1 MYVIFRSKFLCRD
14 RRDGQPDRPPVKK
27 CRVTAFV
34 NRSATASSQVRS
46 PSEAEEVTN
55 IRRARLPVP
64 DGDPER
70 PSARGGG
77 SRGVPQRGVDAV
89 PRRARL
95 VQKTHGR
102 GVRGESASAPLFSVS
117 RVPERLFF
125 ASGGRPRSRG
135 WRASFG
141 FPGRRTQ
148 APAPQRQWRRA
159 TFDDARGTYPLSSAD
174 ASHPSIPKTSSRLH
188 DDDDRRSPSATRG
201 ETLCD
206 RAASISSPGT
216 CPRCVRSRSVKNT
229 PPGRGS

>member
-46 PSEAEEVTN
+46 PSEAEEDTN
-55 IRRARLPVP
+55 IGRARLPVP
-64 DGDPER
+64 DGDPQR

-135 WRASFG
+135 WRRVLLSQG
-141 FPGRRTQ
+141 DQRGLRRRDGSGAVRHSRT
-148 APAPQRQWRRA
+148 RVEDTRCL
-159 TFDDARGTYPLSSAD
+159 PLT
-174 ASHPSIPKTSSRLH
+174 PLIPRSQKRLH
-188 DDDDRRSPSATRG
+188 VFTTTTTGDLRARRVGRLFATGRQVFLHPEHVRG
-201 ETLCD
+201 
-206 RAASISSPGT
+206 
-216 CPRCVRSRSVKNT
+216 VRVR
-229 PPGRGS
+229 GR